1 MVTAVCDIIAA
12 VVSLRGR
19 DVFRLNG
26 GGGVCA
32 VAMVTWVAVCDG
44 LRGGEGAGVQETA
57 AKYTCREEK
66 KTQRVS
72 QSHHWSHH
80 SETAEPIAVRHDNQE
95 QLTGNHVV
103 V

>member
-32 VAMVTWVAVCDG
+32 VAMVTRVAVCDG

-66 KTQRVS
+66 KNSASQPITSLVS
-72 QSHHWSHH
+72 S
-80 SETAEPIAVRHDNQE
+80 
-95 QLTGNHVV
+95 LGNS
-103 V
+103 

>member
-19 DVFRLNG
+19 DVFCLNG

-32 VAMVTWVAVCDG
+32 VAMVTRVAVCNG
-44 LRGGEGAGVQETA
+44 LRGWEGAGVQETA

-66 KTQRVS
+66 K
-72 QSHHWSHH
+72 SHHWSHH